1 MYAFRFTGLSP
12 LVVRGEEKIPVDE
25 NGKRMLDQE
34 RKLSETWAD
43 MEKVYESGKAK
54 AIGISNA
61 SQALLEELLPKVKV
75 VPAANQIELHPYL
88 PQHNLVN
95 FCQAKGI
102 VCEAYSPLGSTGSP
116 LLQEDAVQA
125 IAKSKGCDPAQ
136 VVISW
141 GAQRGV
147 AVLPKSVTPSRIESN
162 ATFVALDED
171 DMRKLN
177 EIYQGSGKQKRFGMP
192 AVRRLNPPYA
202 PLPLADP
209 TLSLSFSLH
218 LSQWGADFRFD
229 DWKVP
234 GAYTIKV

>member
-1 MYAFRFTGLSP
+1 MLLLLLLQIHWPIALK
-12 LVVRGEEKIPVDE
+12 VRGDEKIPLDE
-25 NGKRMLDQE
+25 NGKRMLDHE
-34 RKLSETWAD
+34 RKLSETWAA
-43 MEKVYESGKAK
+43 MEKLFESGKAK

-61 SQALLEELLPKVKV
+61 SQALLEDLLPKVKV

-88 PQHNLVN
+88 PQHDLVR
-95 FCQAKGI
+95 FCQSKGI

-116 LLQEDAVQA
+116 LLQEEAVQT

-162 ATFVALDED
+162 AKMVALDDE

-177 EIYQGSGKQKRFGMP
+177 EIYQGEGKQKRFGKP
-192 AVRRLNPPYA
+192 AVCIPI
-202 PLPLADP
+202 
-209 TLSLSFSLH
+209 TLICPFLFFSLSFFS
-218 LSQWGADFRFD
+218 SSSYVTSR
-229 DWKVP
+229 
-234 GAYTIKV
+234 

>member
-1 MYAFRFTGLSP
+1 M
-12 LVVRGEEKIPVDE
+12 VRGEEKIPVDE

-88 PQHNLVN
+88 PQHDLVN

-162 ATFVALDED
+162 ATFVALDDD

-192 AVRRLNPPYA
+192 AVRRLNPPLA
-202 PLPLADP
+202 PFSFADP
-209 TLSLSFSLH
+209 LITLR
-218 LSQWGADFRFD
+218 LSQWGADFRFE